1 MEYQENILSKDE
13 KLLSRHRQDITQRYI
28 EITAN
33 DLPLSCPM
41 PNMNLWNAHP
51 KVMIPLDHGG
61 EARCPYCG
69 TLYRFKGE
77 LPKAHH

>member
-1 MEYQENILSKDE
+1 MSK
-13 KLLSRHRQDITQRYI
+13 QDIKQRLI
-28 EITAN
+28 EVTAN

-51 KVMIPLDHGG
+51 KVMIPIGQGG

-69 TLYRFKGE
+69 TLYRFMGE
-77 LPKAHH
+77 LPHAHH

>member
-1 MEYQENILSKDE
+1 MNEQG
-13 KLLSRHRQDITQRYI
+13 ITRRYI
-28 EITAN
+28 EVTAR

-41 PNMNLWNAHP
+41 PNMSMWNAHP
-51 KVMIPLDHGG
+51 KVVIPLTQGG

-77 LPKAHH
+77 LPDPHH

>member
-1 MEYQENILSKDE
+1 
-13 KLLSRHRQDITQRYI
+13 
-28 EITAN
+28 
-33 DLPLSCPM
+33 M
-41 PNMNLWNAHP
+41 PDMNLWNAHP

-77 LPKAHH
+77 LPRAHH

>member
-1 MEYQENILSKDE
+1 MSKGENHM
-13 KLLSRHRQDITQRYI
+13 SRHQQDITQRQI
-28 EITAN
+28 EVTAS

-41 PNMNLWNAHP
+41 PGMNLWNAHP
-51 KVMIPLDHGG
+51 KVMIPIDHGG

-77 LPKAHH
+77 LPHAHH